1 MAAVRTS
8 RDCTNG
14 SMQKMDR
21 KESGFPYRHFELFGF
36 PIYLCYNL
44 AIVSKEAVMMKKKS
58 ILAIGLTAVLLF
70 GPTGEAEAF
79 GWGDI
84 AGKAADK
91 AIGSVL
97 GSSAKKKPVKQSRPK
112 SEKQKK
118 SEREAEKYG
127 VKRIESPDGTNPTA
141 FAGTLDPWPP
151 DELSARP
158 DWFDNRTQPWIMTN
172 ARLVAEYESMIQW
185 RAYATQ
191 NGLGTIEPDE
201 IRYTELMDE
210 IHVRVRAI
218 ERYCD
223 AAEYGDYQSMQSRA
237 SMGDYQRAVASNIN
251 PLRDYDL
258 ELSVPANTLP
268 GYHPKR
274 N

>member
-1 MAAVRTS
+1 MMS
-8 RDCTNG
+8 RG
-14 SMQKMDR
+14 EK
-21 KESGFPYRHFELFGF
+21 SGFPYRYPELFRF
-36 PIYLCYNL
+36 SVYLYYNAVIIL
-44 AIVSKEAVMMKKKS
+44 KEAVMMKKKS
-58 ILAIGLTAVLLF
+58 ILAIGLTAALLF
-70 GPTGEAEAF
+70 GLTGEAEAF

-97 GSSAKKKPVKQSRPK
+97 GSSAKRKPVKQSRPK

-141 FAGTLDPWPP
+141 FAGTVDPWPP
-151 DELSARP
+151 DELTACP

-172 ARLVAEYESMIQW
+172 ACLVAEYESMIQW
-185 RAYATQ
+185 RAYSIQ

-251 PLRDYDL
+251 PMCDYDL
-258 ELSVPANTLP
+258 DLSIPANTLP
-268 GYHPKR
+268 GYHPER

>member
-1 MAAVRTS
+1 
-8 RDCTNG
+8 
-14 SMQKMDR
+14 
-21 KESGFPYRHFELFGF
+21 
-36 PIYLCYNL
+36 
-44 AIVSKEAVMMKKKS
+44 MMKKQS
-58 ILAIGLTAVLLF
+58 ILAIGLTAALLF
-70 GPTGEAEAF
+70 GLTGKAEAF

-97 GSSAKKKPVKQSRPK
+97 GSSAKKKPVKQSQPK

-141 FAGTLDPWPP
+141 FAGSLDPWPP

-185 RAYATQ
+185 RAYAKQ

-201 IRYTELMDE
+201 IRYTELMNE

-237 SMGDYQRAVASNIN
+237 SMGDYQRAVASNID
-251 PLRDYDL
+251 PLSGYDL
-258 ELSVPANTLP
+258 DLSIPANTLL
-268 GYHPKR
+268 GYHPER

>member
-1 MAAVRTS
+1 
-8 RDCTNG
+8 
-14 SMQKMDR
+14 MDR
-21 KESGFPYRHFELFGF
+21 GESDFPYRHFELFRF
-36 PIYLCYNL
+36 SIYLYYN
-44 AIVSKEAVMMKKKS
+44 AVIVSKEAVMMKKKS
-58 ILAIGLTAVLLF
+58 ILAIGLTAALLF
-70 GPTGEAEAF
+70 GLTGEAEAF

-97 GSSAKKKPVKQSRPK
+97 GSSAKKKPVKQSQPK

-127 VKRIESPDGTNPTA
+127 VKRIESSDGSNPTA
-141 FAGTLDPWPP
+141 FAGTVDPWPP

-185 RAYATQ
+185 RAYAKQ

-237 SMGDYQRAVASNIN
+237 SMGDYQRAVASNID

-258 ELSVPANTLP
+258 DLSIPANTLP
-268 GYHPKR
+268 GYHPER

>member
-1 MAAVRTS
+1 M
-8 RDCTNG
+8 
-14 SMQKMDR
+14 
-21 KESGFPYRHFELFGF
+21 
-36 PIYLCYNL
+36 
-44 AIVSKEAVMMKKKS
+44 
-58 ILAIGLTAVLLF
+58 
-70 GPTGEAEAF
+70 
-79 GWGDI
+79 
-84 AGKAADK
+84 
-91 AIGSVL
+91 
-97 GSSAKKKPVKQSRPK
+97 KQSRPK

-141 FAGTLDPWPP
+141 FAGSLDPWPP

-185 RAYATQ
+185 RAYAKQ

-237 SMGDYQRAVASNIN
+237 SMGDYQRAVASNID
-251 PLRDYDL
+251 PLSGYDL
-258 ELSVPANTLP
+258 DLSIPANTLP
-268 GYHPKR
+268 GYHPER

>member
-1 MAAVRTS
+1 M
-8 RDCTNG
+8 
-14 SMQKMDR
+14 
-21 KESGFPYRHFELFGF
+21 
-36 PIYLCYNL
+36 
-44 AIVSKEAVMMKKKS
+44 
-58 ILAIGLTAVLLF
+58 
-70 GPTGEAEAF
+70 
-79 GWGDI
+79 
-84 AGKAADK
+84 
-91 AIGSVL
+91 
-97 GSSAKKKPVKQSRPK
+97 KQSPPK

-127 VKRIESPDGTNPTA
+127 VKRIESPDGTKPTA

-151 DELSARP
+151 DKLSARP

-185 RAYATQ
+185 RAYSEQ

-201 IRYTELMDE
+201 IRYIELMDE
-210 IHVRVRAI
+210 IHARVRAI

-268 GYHPKR
+268 GYHPER

>member
-1 MAAVRTS
+1 
-8 RDCTNG
+8 
-14 SMQKMDR
+14 MDR
-21 KESGFPYRHFELFGF
+21 GESVFPYRHSELFGF
-36 PIYLCYNL
+36 PIYLCYN
-44 AIVSKEAVMMKKKS
+44 AVIVSREAVMMKKKF
-58 ILAIGLTAVLLF
+58 ILAIGLIVALLF
-70 GPTGEAEAF
+70 GLTGEAEAF

-84 AGKAADK
+84 AGKATDK

-158 DWFDNRTQPWIMTN
+158 DWFDNRTQSWIMTN

-185 RAYATQ
+185 RAYAKQ

-237 SMGDYQRAVASNIN
+237 SMGDYQRAVASSID
-251 PLRDYDL
+251 PLSGYDL
-258 ELSVPANTLP
+258 DLSIPANTLP
-268 GYHPKR
+268 GYYPER

>member
-1 MAAVRTS
+1 MMS
-8 RDCTNG
+8 RG
-14 SMQKMDR
+14 EK
-21 KESGFPYRHFELFGF
+21 SGFPYRYPELFRF
-36 PIYLCYNL
+36 SVYLYYNAVIIL
-44 AIVSKEAVMMKKKS
+44 KEAVMMKKKS
-58 ILAIGLTAVLLF
+58 ILAIGLTAALLF
-70 GPTGEAEAF
+70 GLTGEAEAF

-97 GSSAKKKPVKQSRPK
+97 GSSAKRKPPVKQSRPK

-141 FAGTLDPWPP
+141 FAGTVDPWPP
-151 DELSARP
+151 DELTACP

-172 ARLVAEYESMIQW
+172 ACLVAEYESMIQW
-185 RAYATQ
+185 RAYSIQ

-201 IRYTELMDE
+201 IRYTELIDE

-237 SMGDYQRAVASNIN
+237 SMGDYQRAGASNIN
-251 PLRDYDL
+251 PMCDYDL
-258 ELSVPANTLP
+258 DLSIPANTLP
-268 GYHPKR
+268 GYHPER